1 LLLAAVLAAAWPLH
15 RLPGEGPALGFSWII
30 GALLGFVMQR
40 SRFCFHCNF
49 RDFVERREAGGLL
62 AILAAL
68 AAGSLGYW
76 VIFGAWLPDPTA
88 GRLPPDAHIGA
99 VSLPLAAAAFVF
111 GIGMALSGSC
121 LSGHLYRLGEG
132 SPTAIFAIL
141 GAAAGFGLGFAAW
154 PAVYAAGIREAPVVW
169 LPAHLGYAGA
179 LALQLALLAAV
190 AWWLVRRQRAA
201 APPRGMPARHGAAP
215 GSSTAEPLALV
226 FSGRWPGWLGGLA
239 VAAIATAAYLRVEP
253 LGVTAEIGSLAR
265 TALAGLEWLPARL
278 DGLDRLRGCATAVRE
293 TLLSAN
299 GALVVGLILGSLAGG
314 VGAGQFQPRRIDR
327 RDVGR
332 GLAGGVLLGFGAML
346 ALGCTVGTLL
356 SGIMAGAVSGLV
368 FAAAAA
374 VGAWLGLKAVARWP
388 VLGPRG

>member
-1 LLLAAVLAAAWPLH
+1 
-15 RLPGEGPALGFSWII
+15 
-30 GALLGFVMQR
+30 
-40 SRFCFHCNF
+40 
-49 RDFVERREAGGLL
+49 
-62 AILAAL
+62 
-68 AAGSLGYW
+68 
-76 VIFGAWLPDPTA
+76 
-88 GRLPPDAHIGA
+88 
-99 VSLPLAAAAFVF
+99 
-111 GIGMALSGSC
+111 
-121 LSGHLYRLGEG
+121 
-132 SPTAIFAIL
+132 
-141 GAAAGFGLGFAAW
+141 
-154 PAVYAAGIREAPVVW
+154 
-169 LPAHLGYAGA
+169 
-179 LALQLALLAAV
+179 
-190 AWWLVRRQRAA
+190 
-201 APPRGMPARHGAAP
+201 
-215 GSSTAEPLALV
+215 
-226 FSGRWPGWLGGLA
+226 LGGLA